1 MKLRSH
7 QPARGDQGGFTLLEM
22 MLVSVLM
29 VVVFSTLAIG
39 LRAGHLANQEIERRT
54 AQTLV
59 ADDLIDRLFR
69 IDFGQPTDGA
79 ASGSQL
85 TTLFDDDEVLGNVTL
100 SNLLVFSGATG
111 FQFELANFPWPG
123 AFEVSVHA
131 DLNGDGDLLD
141 ANEGTSEV
149 YRIDI
154 AFVRPDGTEERVL
167 ECIRARPVG

>member
-1 MKLRSH
+1 MNARLSR
-7 QPARGDQGGFTLLEM
+7 PAGRGERGFTLLEM
-22 MLVSVLM
+22 TLVSVLM

-79 ASGSQL
+79 ASASQL
-85 TTLFDDDEVLGNVTL
+85 TTLFDDDEDLGNATL
-100 SNLLVFSGATG
+100 TNLRVYSGATG

-123 AFEVSVHA
+123 AFEVNVHS

-141 ANEGTSEV
+141 ANEGTTEV

-167 ECIRARPVG
+167 ECIRARPVS